1 MKRWLLGAL
10 LAAGMPLAADEPS
23 APAKDDACRM
33 RNNRVIGPRT
43 ADRPLPLLA
52 GDPAHGF
59 RPACSVPWSTLSPKN
74 QALAVVGCFR
84 GSLLQVANDAACG
97 RSTGPLWVSSRWVVT
112 SAERQQQQQ
121 QPQKPVAV
129 CQQLETHAWA
139 GTRDFPSGCE
149 ARKTKDLQPESEPQ
163 QPAESQPAPP
173 ASAEGSPPHPSR

>member
-10 LAAGMPLAADEPS
+10 AAGIPLGVAADEPS
-23 APAKDDACRM
+23 APAKDDACLIL
-33 RNNRVIGPRT
+33 NNRVIGPRT

-97 RSTGPLWVSSRWVVT
+97 RGTGPLWVSSRWVVT
-112 SAERQQQQQ
+112 SAEQQQQ
-121 QPQKPVAV
+121 QPQKQVAV

-163 QPAESQPAPP
+163 HPAESQPAP
-173 ASAEGSPPHPSR
+173 AAGSTPHPSR